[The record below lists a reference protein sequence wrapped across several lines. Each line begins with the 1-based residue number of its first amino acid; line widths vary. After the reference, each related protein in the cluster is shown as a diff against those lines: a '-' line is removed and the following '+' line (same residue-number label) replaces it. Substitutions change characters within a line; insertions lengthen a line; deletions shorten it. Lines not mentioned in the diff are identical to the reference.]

1 MKKAKA
7 RPIITL
13 TTDFRH
19 DLYVGQIKGVILSIN
34 ERVRIV
40 DLEHNVTD
48 YSISEAAFLISQIS
62 SFFPPGTIHL
72 AIIDPGVGTSRR
84 CLAIQTPDYFF
95 IGPDNGLFSLVL
107 EKQRTKRIFEV
118 DPTKF
123 EKVSST
129 FHGRDIFAPLAAYI
143 SLGCE
148 PEEFGREVRR
158 MVQLKMKRNAI
169 IYIDGFGNIITSIT
183 KNFHPGE
190 ELIVRYKERKIVARF
205 VKTFAEA
212 KRDEFI
218 LLRGS
223 SGYLELDKN
232 LSSAAR
238 ELKARVGDPVEI
250 MKREPL
256 ASDFYSRYPQENQY
270 L

>member
-1 MKKAKA
+1 MKKVNV

-19 DLYVGQIKGVILSIN
+19 DLYVGQIKGVILSVN
-34 ERVRIV
+34 QRVRIV
-40 DLEHNVTD
+40 DVRHNVTN

-62 SFFPPGTIHL
+62 TFFPPGTIHL

-84 CLAIQTPDYFF
+84 CLAIQTPNYFF
-95 IGPDNGLFSLVL
+95 VGPDNGLFSLVL
-107 EKQRTKRIFEV
+107 QKQRTKRIFEV

-143 SLGCE
+143 SLGRE

-158 MVQLKMKRNAI
+158 MVQLRMKRNAI
-169 IYIDGFGNIITSIT
+169 IYVDGFGNIITSIT

-190 ELIVRYKERKIVARF
+190 ELIVQHKGRRRIVARF

-218 LLRGS
+218 VLRGS

-232 LSSAAR
+232 LSSAAQ
-238 ELKARVGDPVEI
+238 ELKAGVGDPIEI
-250 MKREPL
+250 MK
-256 ASDFYSRYPQENQY
+256 
-270 L
+270 